1 MAGGAPRTFSW
12 ATMRNFTVAIVGG
25 GASGTLVAA
34 ALTKRSEATHVV
46 IVDPR
51 DKLGR
56 GVAYST
62 ECPLHLLNVPAGKI
76 SAFPDQPDHFVR
88 WLAANVAEPYGP
100 ASFVPRSLYGDYLQ
114 GIAAEAQAS
123 APYRF
128 RHHKA
133 LALDARVEA
142 DGIRVTCSGGETIHA
157 DALVVASGNAAPAA
171 WPHVS
176 PDIQRSQRFFNSAWD
191 DGAIVPGSRDE
202 TVLLL
207 GTGLTAVD
215 AVLGLRH
222 NGHRGTIY
230 MVSRRGLLPH
240 EHRVFDTPPS
250 TCPEADTVAELL
262 DSVRTIV
269 REVQIPGGNWR
280 GVIDNVRP
288 RTNALWK
295 ALSLAEQR
303 RFVRHALPYWN
314 VHRHR
319 IPPES
324 AKDIAELMASGELR
338 MLAGR
343 TGEIEVN
350 ECGLRVPIKLRGSS
364 DVLALDAGRVIN
376 CSGPQHDSRK
386 LANPL
391 IQSLLVQGLMV
402 PYPLNVGVQVAENG
416 AFVGADGAPSTR
428 LFSIGPARFGTL
440 IETTAIP
447 EIRVQA
453 RELADLLCGAA
464 MPAAKLA
471 G

>member
-1 MAGGAPRTFSW
+1 
-12 ATMRNFTVAIVGG
+12 MRA
-25 GASGTLVAA
+25 
-34 ALTKRSEATHVV
+34 
-46 IVDPR
+46 
-51 DKLGR
+51 
-56 GVAYST
+56 
-62 ECPLHLLNVPAGKI
+62 
-76 SAFPDQPDHFVR
+76 
-88 WLAANVAEPYGP
+88 
-100 ASFVPRSLYGDYLQ
+100 
-114 GIAAEAQAS
+114 
-123 APYRF
+123 
-128 RHHKA
+128 
-133 LALDARVEA
+133 
-142 DGIRVTCSGGETIHA
+142 
-157 DALVVASGNAAPAA
+157 
-171 WPHVS
+171 
-176 PDIQRSQRFFNSAWD
+176 
-191 DGAIVPGSRDE
+191 
-202 TVLLL
+202 
-207 GTGLTAVD
+207 
-215 AVLGLRH
+215 
-222 NGHRGTIY
+222 
-230 MVSRRGLLPH
+230 
-240 EHRVFDTPPS
+240 
-250 TCPEADTVAELL
+250 
-262 DSVRTIV
+262 IV

-391 IQSLLVQGLMV
+391 IQSLLAQGLMV